1 MKRDYNIDSEEHLT
15 PEEIREMYGL
25 EKEEDLY
32 KFVKRVNN
40 ISKGTRIV
48 IINQEGDKNEN

>member
-1 MKRDYNIDSEEHLT
+1 MSKHEEFLS

-32 KFVKRVNN
+32 KFVKQVNS